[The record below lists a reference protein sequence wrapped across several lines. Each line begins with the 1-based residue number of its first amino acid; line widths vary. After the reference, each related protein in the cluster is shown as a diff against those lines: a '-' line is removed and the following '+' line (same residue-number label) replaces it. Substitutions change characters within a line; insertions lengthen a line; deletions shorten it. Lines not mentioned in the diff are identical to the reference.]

1 MREQKNFTGVA
12 STVAARGVAF
22 IKSRKAIDN
31 VMTILDDMVNMAS
44 TNSHA
49 EEFGC

>member
-1 MREQKNFTGVA
+1 MREHNNTGVA
-12 STVAARGVAF
+12 STSDAKGVDF

-31 VMTILDDMVNMAS
+31 VMTILDDMVNVAS
-44 TNSHA
+44 TNLHA